1 MSAGPKPHPR
11 PSKDEDE
18 KDGRVPE
25 DAGFDRWLNRQ
36 LHKIYDPILDETIP
50 DDIND
55 LLERFERR
63 DSDEEG

>member
-1 MSAGPKPHPR
+1 M
-11 PSKDEDE
+11 
-18 KDGRVPE
+18 PE
-25 DAGFDRWLNRQ
+25 DTGFDRWLNRQ

-63 DSDEEG
+63 DADEEG

>member
-1 MSAGPKPHPR
+1 M
-11 PSKDEDE
+11 KDENGE
-18 KDGRVPE
+18 DGRVPE
-25 DAGFDRWLNRQ
+25 NTGFDRWLNRQ

-63 DSDEEG
+63 DGDEGG